1 MSDGG
6 EAPIC
11 LACVGDPHLRA
22 RLLTGASHATCD
34 ECGEDG
40 AAVPLARLAEEI
52 DGAFQDH
59 FELTPY
65 EQSPSAADIFV
76 RIAGLD
82 PDLAWRVED
91 YLREKLEVVAE
102 REDRPNLYDYS
113 TGFAPAG
120 TPLFWQHARW
130 DRFCAMLCT
139 NGRYFNREAETWLD
153 EVFAELE
160 RHRTLDSAS
169 VIREILPGAPDS
181 HFYRGRVA
189 TDEAGLR
196 KILAQPVLQIGP
208 LPPGLGSAG
217 RLNAAGISVFY
228 GATDPATC
236 VSEIRPPVGAHVV
249 LARFDAQR
257 PLRLL
262 DCEALDRLALDASP
276 FDPQFVEKRD
286 RAHFLKTFS
295 DQIARAVLPG
305 EETLGYVPTQAVA
318 EYLADR
324 LDPPIDGLLYK
335 STQRGA
341 AAGNVMLFHRSA
353 RVEAFPYHSHF
364 LDLLIREIDVDSE
377 DFDDGITLTVKEIGA
392 PEPRDPLAALNP
404 LSIATISEA
413 LPDSFAQPD
422 FDDARPVTLRLAP
435 ETIAVEF
442 IRATE
447 YARDGR
453 RVRTRGEWPTGEL

>member
-1 MSDGG
+1 VSDGG